1 MRKSTILGILLA
13 FLPLARGAL
22 YPTRPIA
29 KTTLH
34 VGKDEMIK
42 WTDDGNAPHL
52 SQMGPMKL
60 DLFAA
65 NNTYLYTLSDSVDPT
80 TRSLAVALPPDLDYT
95 APRYALHF
103 VPHHARYGTIYT
115 ADFAI
120 VSKGDADADTNRD
133 AGPDASAPAVETD
146 TMPFAA
152 TLAHDEKSTLAL
164 SEPATLAPN
173 ETAAHHLLTLV
184 LPSTT
189 LTTTLAGAAAMRTP
203 SHLTVTAPS
212 IQQTAPS
219 LKQADEPEKE
229 EAQEEDEGYGHGN
242 DGDGYGGQ
250 AQGDGARNVS
260 SVYHP
265 PVKNHQYNSA
275 LRGFGWS
282 GSGTVDWERLKFK
295 LVFIVWPAMVGIS
308 MAV

>member
-1 MRKSTILGILLA
+1 MRKSSILGTLLA

-34 VGKDEMIK
+34 VGKDETIQ
-42 WTDDGNAPHL
+42 WTDDGKAPHL

-60 DLFAA
+60 VLFAA

-80 TRSLAVALPPDLDYT
+80 TRSLAVALPPDLDYS

-120 VSKGDADADTNRD
+120 ASKGDADAN
-133 AGPDASAPAVETD
+133 PSAPVVETD
-146 TMPFAA
+146 MMPFAA
-152 TLAHDEKSTLAL
+152 TLEHDEKS
-164 SEPATLAPN
+164 TLAPN
-173 ETAAHHLLTLV
+173 ETAAPHLLTLV

-189 LTTTLAGAAAMRTP
+189 LTTTLAGAAAMPAP

-212 IQQTAPS
+212 LQQTAPS

-229 EAQEEDEGYGHGN
+229 EAQEEDEGHGGSD
-242 DGDGYGGQ
+242 DGSDQ

-265 PVKNHQYNSA
+265 PIKNHEYNSA
-275 LRGFGWS
+275 LRGFGWL

>member
-1 MRKSTILGILLA
+1 MRKSTILGTLLA

-42 WTDDGNAPHL
+42 WTDDGKAPHL

-65 NNTYLYTLSDSVDPT
+65 NNTYLCTLSDSVDPT
-80 TRSLAVALPPDLDYT
+80 TRSLAIALPPGLDYT

-103 VPHHARYGTIYT
+103 VPHHSRYGIIYT

-120 VSKGDADADTNRD
+120 ADKGNDDADGDRD
-133 AGPDASAPAVETD
+133 AGPDASAPAAETD
-146 TMPFAA
+146 MMPFAA
-152 TLAHDEKSTLAL
+152 TLAHDEKAPSALNEST
-164 SEPATLAPN
+164 TLTAN
-173 ETAAHHLLTLV
+173 ETAAPHLLTLV

-189 LTTTLAGAAAMRTP
+189 LTTTLAGAAVMRTP
-203 SHLTVTAPS
+203 SHFTVTAPS
-212 IQQTAPS
+212 VQETAPS

-229 EAQEEDEGYGHGN
+229 QAQEEDEGHDGSDGH
-242 DGDGYGGQ
+242 
-250 AQGDGARNVS
+250 GDGARNVS

-265 PVKNHQYNSA
+265 PIKNHEYNSA

-282 GSGTVDWERLKFK
+282 SSGAIDWERLKFK

>member
-1 MRKSTILGILLA
+1 MRKSTILETLLA

-34 VGKDEMIK
+34 VGKDETIK
-42 WTDDGNAPHL
+42 WNDDGNAPHL

-103 VPHHARYGTIYT
+103 VPHHARYDTIYT

-120 VSKGDADADTNRD
+120 TSKGD

-146 TMPFAA
+146 MMPFAA
-152 TLAHDEKSTLAL
+152 TLAHDEKSTL
-164 SEPATLAPN
+164 SPN
-173 ETAAHHLLTLV
+173 ETAAPHLLTLV

-229 EAQEEDEGYGHGN
+229 EAQEEDEGYGHDN